1 MSSEFFGPAYRRSF
15 ARLRI
20 FALVLFGF
28 VSIAGLLAMTSF
40 AAAHDDGGD
49 AAAPGATKPWPR
61 VTARSELYEL
71 VGGLKGDRLTIYIDR
86 LANNQPVTDAVLS
99 V

>member
-20 FALVLFGF
+20 IALVFFGF

-49 AAAPGATKPWPR
+49 AAAPGATNSWPR
-61 VTARSELYEL
+61 VTAQSQLYEL
-71 VGGLKGDRLTIYIDR
+71 PATMTAGSGEKK
-86 LANNQPVTDAVLS
+86 
-99 V
+99 